1 MADQQDKR
9 ASDNN
14 RRDNDRR
21 VKPDV
26 NYSGP
31 ERRKGERRLH
41 ERRSD

>member
-14 RRDNDRR
+14 RRGNDRR
-21 VKPDV
+21 VTRDA
-26 NYSGP
+26 NYTGP
-31 ERRKGERRLH
+31 ERRKGDRRLY